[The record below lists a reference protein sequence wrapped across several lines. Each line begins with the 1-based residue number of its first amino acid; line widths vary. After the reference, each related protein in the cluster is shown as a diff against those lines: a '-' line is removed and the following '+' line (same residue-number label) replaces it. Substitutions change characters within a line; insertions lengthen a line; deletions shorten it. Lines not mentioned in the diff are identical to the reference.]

1 MTRSTSTP
9 AVAMCARHFQMR
21 SRPTERARRLVAP
34 FRGKPTRGAIHNRRP
49 PRLGRALS
57 PRRRH
62 VQFNVEKSGALERA
76 LVAPIPVKWASAC
89 RALISA
95 CSRND
100 LDFADN
106 MAARLGCGV
115 HERIGRHDGA
125 GGEIIGAASGAL
137 AVLIILD
144 GEGLS

>member
-1 MTRSTSTP
+1 
-9 AVAMCARHFQMR
+9 
-21 SRPTERARRLVAP
+21 LVAP
-34 FRGKPTRGAIHNRRP
+34 FLGEANTVCDSQRPP

-57 PRRRH
+57 SRRRH

-106 MAARLGCGV
+106 MAARLGCRV
-115 HERIGRHDGA
+115 SRPD
-125 GGEIIGAASGAL
+125 
-137 AVLIILD
+137 LD
-144 GEGLS
+144 ARKVAKV